1 MRRGNCNRGKLH
13 SWFGWHCGGDVGL
26 EIMTGDNRRRRAEKV
41 MVSLKD
47 KKKLEKTRKG
57 K

>member
-47 KKKLEKTRKG
+47 KKKLEKTIKG